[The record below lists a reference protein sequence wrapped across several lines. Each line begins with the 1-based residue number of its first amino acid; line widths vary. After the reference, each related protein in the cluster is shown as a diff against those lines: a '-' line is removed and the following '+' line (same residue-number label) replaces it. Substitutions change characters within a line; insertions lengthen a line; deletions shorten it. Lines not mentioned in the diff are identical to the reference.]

1 MARNCER
8 STDRG
13 VLADWRSTNETQLKQ
28 FSSGVGLLFWGGV
41 QRMAKWRVSSY
52 AETSVAGVAR
62 NIGRAMKPWEGLARA
77 TSRKRARK
85 SVEDYND

>member
-1 MARNCER
+1 
-8 STDRG
+8 
-13 VLADWRSTNETQLKQ
+13 
-28 FSSGVGLLFWGGV
+28 
-41 QRMAKWRVSSY
+41 MAKWRVSSY

-85 SVEDYND
+85 SVEGYNDWRSEWEIEESVVLLLEGGIRTR

>member
-1 MARNCER
+1 
-8 STDRG
+8 
-13 VLADWRSTNETQLKQ
+13 
-28 FSSGVGLLFWGGV
+28 
-41 QRMAKWRVSSY
+41 MAKWRVSSY

-85 SVEDYND
+85 SVEGYND